1 VVSVDAV
8 TDDEVARLRR
18 ELERL
23 RSENHR
29 LSRLLDLRGQ
39 DTTPAPEQLA
49 AMATQGPVTM
59 ASPVPEKLAF
69 YASLFR
75 TRRDAYAKRWENHR
89 LGTAGW
95 SPAVAGGWRRGMD
108 RRTAAYLPLTAEVV
122 TAHLVGDVFMGL
134 IPAELYEL
142 LRDVVGA
149 LSQGMAISIAPHNT
163 MLTTQEAAD
172 LLNISRP
179 TLVRLLTDGEIPHS
193 LRGRHRRVLLRD
205 ILDYSERTRTERR
218 RALDQMAADAEDDD
232 LYEITLDSPPSR

>member
-1 VVSVDAV
+1 MSSTLRERTVLPPENPADLVRFARGMADA
-8 TDDEVARLRR
+8 E
-18 ELERL
+18 
-23 RSENHR
+23 
-29 LSRLLDLRGQ
+29 
-39 DTTPAPEQLA
+39 APE
-49 AMATQGPVTM
+49 
-59 ASPVPEKLAF
+59 
-69 YASLFR
+69 R
-75 TRRDAYAKRWENHR
+75 AK
-89 LGTAGW
+89 
-95 SPAVAGGWRRGMD
+95 
-108 RRTAAYLPLTAEVV
+108 
-122 TAHLVGDVFMGL
+122 LVGPDGSQL
-134 IPAELYEL
+134 DIPAELYEL

>member
-1 VVSVDAV
+1 MSSTLRERTVLPPENPADLVRFARGLADAEAPARAKLVSPDG
-8 TDDEVARLRR
+8 
-18 ELERL
+18 
-23 RSENHR
+23 SQ
-29 LSRLLDLRGQ
+29 LD
-39 DTTPAPEQLA
+39 
-49 AMATQGPVTM
+49 
-59 ASPVPEKLAF
+59 
-69 YASLFR
+69 
-75 TRRDAYAKRWENHR
+75 
-89 LGTAGW
+89 
-95 SPAVAGGWRRGMD
+95 
-108 RRTAAYLPLTAEVV
+108 
-122 TAHLVGDVFMGL
+122 

-232 LYEITLDSPPSR
+232 LYEITLDSRPSR